1 MTEPRLGYVNV
12 TVSDFDRAVAFF
24 RDTIGLPFNFA
35 DAEFGYA
42 SFATRGAAFAVV
54 QAPEGEEVGRHTGVG
69 FVVEDLDAAHAAL
82 AEKGRGVST
91 PADAGAV
98 GRLHGDLCRPGR
110 QYLLFGRSVRGPR
123 LTARHGQPARN
134 RVPMS
139 TNEWQPTACNL
150 CYANC
155 GILARVDDATGRQ
168 IEKIKGDRA
177 HPASKGYLCNKASRI
192 NYYQNHRDRLDSP
205 LRKRPDGTFEPVSWD
220 VAIREVAARFAEVR
234 DTHGGDKI
242 LYYGGGGQGNH
253 LGGAHAGPLLRAL
266 GVRYRSNAPRAGKD
280 RPRLDEQPHARGR
293 VARGLSRLR
302 RRDHHGQEP
311 VAIQRLAAR
320 PRLGA

>member
-42 SFATRGAAFAVV
+42 SFGTRGAAFAVV

-69 FVVEDLDAAHAAL
+69 FVVEDLDAAHAA
-82 AEKGRGVST
+82 AGGEGRGVST

-155 GILARVDDATGRQ
+155 GILARVDAATGRQ

-242 LYYGGGGQGNH
+242 LYYGRRGPGKSSRGRTR
-253 LGGAHAGPLLRAL
+253 GAAASRTRGPVSVQR
-266 GVRYRSNAPRAGKD
+266 PRAGKD

-302 RRDHHGQEP
+302 SGDHHGQEP
-311 VAIQRLAAR
+311 VAIQRLAAC